1 MGRRAAFEIGPNERQ
16 ATTPPRVVRQKH
28 ISRAR
33 FRRRRA
39 LGVYKAASWLGALT
53 LGLGCRSA
61 ASDVTEKA
69 GERAASEPS
78 ASPTKD
84 ADATQART
92 DEVPCPDGATGNQP
106 CPAIERTVSGVHG
119 SESPTHGKEAST
131 HAAESGVQGAPQL
144 VATTPRTPI
153 YQKPDVR
160 SRRLGYLR
168 AGQVVARG
176 ETAVRGEG
184 CLRFYAIEP
193 RGFVCVGVDASLE
206 LDHPARRVNI
216 GQPKFDDA
224 LPYVYG
230 KSRYPTPP
238 RYTRIPTPAEQSR
251 TEPLI
256 ERYLPRR
263 DVTPW
268 LKLGLDEVPDFLLD
282 HAPSYHVNGVR
293 KGRALTEGYAF
304 VTSGYAFVRRF
315 AVGERLFGLTTDLEV
330 LPLDRLDLVQPSVF
344 HGVEL
349 SEGVSL
355 PLAFVR
361 QEGATLYIGEP
372 DLGLTPGRQLSFRE
386 VVQLSGVQ
394 QVYDGETYWQATDGQ
409 WLLQTSRVTV
419 VEPRGAF
426 PTWAD
431 ERTTWIDVSL
441 LRQTLV
447 AYERQTPKYVT
458 LISSGKDGVRDAR
471 TSQATLQ
478 GQFVIHTKHVTAPM
492 SGSGEGG
499 SFDLKEVPYVQ
510 YFSGGYGLHTAY
522 WHDSFG
528 QPKSHGCINLS
539 PLDARWLFH
548 WTEPKLPDGWHGVM
562 DDGGT
567 WITIHR

>member
-1 MGRRAAFEIGPNERQ
+1 MRPQHNSRTPQRRP
-16 ATTPPRVVRQKH
+16 
-28 ISRAR
+28 
-33 FRRRRA
+33 RA
-39 LGVYKAASWLGALT
+39 LCVGERTWWLGALT
-53 LGLGCRSA
+53 LCLGCR
-61 ASDVTEKA
+61 D
-69 GERAASEPS
+69 AASEAPGNVGPAPAAPQEA
-78 ASPTKD
+78 ASTSD
-84 ADATQART
+84 AGVGSGPAGTFACRA
-92 DEVPCPDGATGNQP
+92 GATTDDQCSAP
-106 CPAIERTVSGVHG
+106 EDVSL
-119 SESPTHGKEAST
+119 
-131 HAAESGVQGAPQL
+131 GVQELPQL
-144 VATTPRTPI
+144 VATAPRTPI
-153 YQKPDVR
+153 YHKPDVR

-176 ETAVRGEG
+176 ETAVKGEG
-184 CLRFYAIEP
+184 CLRFYTVEP
-193 RGFVCVGVDASLE
+193 RGFVCVGVDASLDLE
-206 LDHPARRVNI
+206 HPARRVNV
-216 GQPKFDDA
+216 GEPKFA
-224 LPYVYG
+224 EVLPYIYG

-238 RYTRIPTPAEQSR
+238 RYTRIPTQAEQSR

-268 LKLGLDEVPDFLLD
+268 LTLGLDEVPEFLLGN
-282 HAPSYHVNGVR
+282 APSYHVSGVR
-293 KGRALTEGYAF
+293 KGRTPLADGYAF

-315 AVGERLFGLTTDLEV
+315 AVDGRLFGLTTDLEI

-349 SEGVSL
+349 SGDVSL

-361 QEGATLYIGEP
+361 EQKATLFNGEP
-372 DLGLTPGRQLSFRE
+372 DLGLTPGRGLAFRE

-394 QVYDGETYWQATDGQ
+394 QVSNGNTYWQATDGQ
-409 WLLQTSRVTV
+409 WLLQTPSVTV
-419 VEPRGAF
+419 VELRGSF
-426 PTWAD
+426 PPWAD

-447 AYERQTPKYVT
+447 AYERRIPKYVT
-458 LISSGKDGVRDAR
+458 LISSGKDGVRDAQ

-478 GQFVIHTKHVTAPM
+478 GQFVIHTKHLTAPM

-499 SFDLKEVPYVQ
+499 SFDLKAVPHVQ
-510 YFSGGYGLHTAY
+510 YFSGGYGLHAAY

-548 WTEPKLPDGWHGVM
+548 WTEPQLPQDWHGVIE
-562 DDGGT
+562 DGGT